1 MSKASKIVLRIQS
14 ADGTKRVE
22 ILDTGTLRE
31 LYDAVLATFGYSD
44 DGFALYK
51 ERNCTK
57 ELVSSRSQTVKD
69 SGLKHGDMIYL
80 RSVAGPST
88 SKQPPERSSSVAS
101 IASTSSSSAATTSG
115 GGSGFSREP
124 TPSTSG
130 ATALLNG
137 EDPVD
142 IELYKQDG
150 RIQRKRDEK
159 LCRHNSNGCCVHCSP
174 LEPWDEAYLK
184 EQKIKH
190 FSFHAYLKKLTSGV
204 DRGKFMALEDLNCK
218 IKMGCRDHPPWPK
231 GICSK
236 CQPSAITLNRQTYRH
251 VDNVMFENTGIVER
265 FLNYW
270 RTTGHQRIGMLFG
283 TYEVH
288 PDVPLGIRARV
299 AAIYEPPQESNRD
312 SIRLLDDEH
321 AAEIDEL
328 ARQLGLQRV
337 GWIFTD
343 LLAENAAAGTVKHV
357 RGIKTHFLTAHE
369 CILAGHLQNKY
380 PNRCK
385 YASKG
390 LFGSKFVTIC
400 VTGDDKKQVHM
411 EGYAVS
417 AQCMALVRDNC
428 LIPTKDAPELGYIR
442 ESSDKQ
448 YVPDVY
454 YKEKDVYGNEVQRLG
469 RPLPVEYLLVDVPA
483 STPVVPLYT
492 FHERKDVSQYFPVEN
507 RLIDGHIQDFSAL
520 SDYLARS
527 RSMDFLDAMSDFHL
541 LLFLYRMD
549 MLPMKAQ
556 MGPLLEAVRAKDKTI
571 ANEWKNQEVWR
582 TLEQLI
588 SAYSHNDDSSMSN
601 DVEFVSAGE
610 AEQNWTCSHCTFIN
624 SRELPTCEICNL
636 PRV

>member
-14 ADGTKRVE
+14 SDGTKRVE
-22 ILDTGTLRE
+22 IPENGTLRDLYE
-31 LYDAVLATFGYSD
+31 LVHSSFSFD
-44 DGFALYK
+44 DYGFALFK
-51 ERNCTK
+51 ERNCSK
-57 ELVSSRSQTVKD
+57 EIVSSRSQTVKEN
-69 SGLKHGDMIYL
+69 GLKHGDMIFL
-80 RSVAGPST
+80 KNIAGPST
-88 SKQPPERSSSVAS
+88 SKGHVRSSSVAS
-101 IASTSSSSAATTSG
+101 VSSTNSSSFGGAA
-115 GGSGFSREP
+115 GSSREA
-124 TPSTSG
+124 TPSTGLG
-130 ATALLNG
+130 ATAALNG
-137 EDPVD
+137 EDAVD
-142 IELYKQDG
+142 IELYKIDG
-150 RIQRKRDEK
+150 RITRKRDEK

-174 LEPWDEAYLK
+174 LEPWDETYLK

-190 FSFHAYLKKLTSGV
+190 YSFHTYLKKLTSGV
-204 DRGKFMALEDLNCK
+204 DRGKFVAMEDLNCK
-218 IKMGCRDHPPWPK
+218 IKNGCRDHPPWPK

-283 TYEVH
+283 TYEIH

-299 AAIYEPPQESNRD
+299 AAIYEPPQESTRD

-321 AAEIDEL
+321 ESEVDEF
-328 ARQLGLQRV
+328 AQKLGLRRV

-343 LLAENAAAGTVKHV
+343 LLAEDAAAGTVKHV
-357 RGIKTHFLTAHE
+357 RNIKTHFLTAQE

-385 YASKG
+385 YASNG
-390 LFGSKFVTIC
+390 YFGSKFITVC
-400 VTGDDKKQVHM
+400 VTGDAKKQVHM

-492 FHERKDVSQYFPVEN
+492 FHERKDVSHYFPVEN
-507 RLIDGHIQDFSAL
+507 RLIDGHIQDFAAL
-520 SDYLARS
+520 SDYLGRS
-527 RSMDFLDAMSDFHL
+527 RSMDFLETMSDFHL
-541 LLFLYRMD
+541 LLYLYRMD
-549 MLPMKAQ
+549 MLPMKSQ
-556 MGPLLEAVRAKDKTI
+556 MGSLLEAVRDKDKTV

-588 SAYSHNDDSSMSN
+588 SATSHNDDSSMSN

-610 AEQNWTCSHCTFIN
+610 VEQNWTCSHCTFIN

-636 PRV
+636 PR

>member
-14 ADGTKRVE
+14 AEGTKRVE
-22 ILDTGTLRE
+22 IAENGSLRE
-31 LYDAVLATFGYSD
+31 LYDLVHSSLPNS

-51 ERNCTK
+51 ERNCSK
-57 ELVSSRSQTVKD
+57 ELVSSRSKTLKEN
-69 SGLKHGDMIYL
+69 GLKHGDMIYL
-80 RSVAGPST
+80 KDISGPST
-88 SKQPPERSSSVAS
+88 SKGHERSSSTASVSSTGSFSMIGVA
-101 IASTSSSSAATTSG
+101 
-115 GGSGFSREP
+115 GSSREP
-124 TPSTSG
+124 TPGTSSG
-130 ATALLNG
+130 PVGTGISNG
-137 EDPVD
+137 EDSVD
-142 IELYKQDG
+142 VELYKLDG

-174 LEPWDEAYLK
+174 LEPWDESYLK

-190 FSFHAYLKKLTSGV
+190 YSFHTYLKKLTSGV
-204 DRGKFMALEDLNCK
+204 DRGKFVAMEDLNCK
-218 IKMGCRDHPPWPK
+218 IKTGCRDHPPWPK

-236 CQPSAITLNRQTYRH
+236 CQPSAITLNRQIYRH

-283 TYEVH
+283 TYEIH

-321 AAEIDEL
+321 EIEVDEL
-328 ARQLGLQRV
+328 AQQLGLRRV

-357 RGIKTHFLTAHE
+357 RNIKTHFLTAHE

-385 YASKG
+385 YASNG
-390 LFGSKFVTIC
+390 YFGSKFTTVC

-428 LIPTKDAPELGYIR
+428 LIPTKDASELGYIR
-442 ESSDKQ
+442 ESTDKQ

-483 STPVVPLYT
+483 STPMVPLYT

-507 RLIDGHIQDFSAL
+507 RLIDGHIQDFAAL
-520 SDYLARS
+520 SDYLGRS
-527 RSMDFLDAMSDFHL
+527 RSMDFLETMSDFHL
-541 LLFLYRMD
+541 LLYLYRMD
-549 MLPMKAQ
+549 MLPMKSQ
-556 MGPLLEAVRAKDKTI
+556 MGPLLEAVRDKDKTV

-588 SAYSHNDDSSMSN
+588 SATSHHDDSSMSN

-624 SRELPTCEICNL
+624 SRELPTCEMCNL
-636 PRV
+636 PR

>member
-1 MSKASKIVLRIQS
+1 
-14 ADGTKRVE
+14 
-22 ILDTGTLRE
+22 
-31 LYDAVLATFGYSD
+31 
-44 DGFALYK
+44 
-51 ERNCTK
+51 
-57 ELVSSRSQTVKD
+57 
-69 SGLKHGDMIYL
+69 
-80 RSVAGPST
+80 
-88 SKQPPERSSSVAS
+88 
-101 IASTSSSSAATTSG
+101 
-115 GGSGFSREP
+115 
-124 TPSTSG
+124 
-130 ATALLNG
+130 
-137 EDPVD
+137 
-142 IELYKQDG
+142 
-150 RIQRKRDEK
+150 
-159 LCRHNSNGCCVHCSP
+159 
-174 LEPWDEAYLK
+174 
-184 EQKIKH
+184 
-190 FSFHAYLKKLTSGV
+190 
-204 DRGKFMALEDLNCK
+204 
-218 IKMGCRDHPPWPK
+218 
-231 GICSK
+231 
-236 CQPSAITLNRQTYRH
+236 
-251 VDNVMFENTGIVER
+251 
-265 FLNYW
+265 
-270 RTTGHQRIGMLFG
+270 
-283 TYEVH
+283 
-288 PDVPLGIRARV
+288 
-299 AAIYEPPQESNRD
+299 
-312 SIRLLDDEH
+312 
-321 AAEIDEL
+321 
-328 ARQLGLQRV
+328 
-337 GWIFTD
+337 
-343 LLAENAAAGTVKHV
+343 
-357 RGIKTHFLTAHE
+357 
-369 CILAGHLQNKY
+369 
-380 PNRCK
+380 
-385 YASKG
+385 
-390 LFGSKFVTIC
+390 
-400 VTGDDKKQVHM
+400 M

-556 MGPLLEAVRAKDKTI
+556 MGPLLEAVRTKDKTI

>member
-1 MSKASKIVLRIQS
+1 MSKGSKIVLRIQS

-22 ILDTGTLRE
+22 LSENGTLRE
-31 LYDAVLATFGYSD
+31 LYELVYATFNYNEY
-44 DGFALYK
+44 GFALYM
-51 ERNCTK
+51 ERNYTK
-57 ELVSSRSQTVKD
+57 ELASSRSQTIKQN
-69 SGLKHGDMIYL
+69 GLKHGDMIYL
-80 RSVAGPST
+80 KNISGPST
-88 SKQPPERSSSVAS
+88 SKGHERSASLASVSSV
-101 IASTSSSSAATTSG
+101 ASTSSSASG
-115 GGSGFSREP
+115 HAGFSRETTPAMLDP
-124 TPSTSG
+124 TG
-130 ATALLNG
+130 LNG
-137 EDPVD
+137 EDAVD
-142 IELYKQDG
+142 LELYKQDG
-150 RIQRKRDEK
+150 RIQGKRDEK

-174 LEPWDEAYLK
+174 LEPWDENYLK
-184 EQKIKH
+184 KQKIKH
-190 FSFHAYLKKLTSGV
+190 FSFHSYLKKLTSGV
-204 DRGKFMALEDLNCK
+204 DRGKFVALEDLNCK
-218 IKMGCRDHPPWPK
+218 IKTGCRDHPPWPK

-283 TYEVH
+283 TYEIQ

-312 SIRLLDDEH
+312 SIRLLTDEH
-321 AAEIDEL
+321 DAEVDEL
-328 ARQLGLQRV
+328 AHQLGLRRV

-357 RGIKTHFLTAHE
+357 RGIKTHFLTAQE

-390 LFGSKFVTIC
+390 YFGSKFVTVC

-483 STPVVPLYT
+483 STPMIPLYT
-492 FHERKDVSQYFPVEN
+492 FHERKEISQYFPVEN
-507 RLIDGHIQDFSAL
+507 RLIDGHIQDFTAL
-520 SDYLARS
+520 SEYLARS
-527 RSMDFLDAMSDFHL
+527 RSMDFLEAVSDFHL
-541 LLFLYRMD
+541 LLYLYRMD
-549 MLPMKAQ
+549 MLPMKSH
-556 MGPLLEAVRAKDKTI
+556 MESLLKAVRIKDKE
-571 ANEWKNQEVWR
+571 AAEHWKNQAEWQ

-588 SAYSHNDDSSMSN
+588 SASSHHDDSSMSN
-601 DVEFVSAGE
+601 DVEFVSAGD
-610 AEQNWTCSHCTFIN
+610 AEPNWTCSHCTFIN
-624 SRELPTCEICNL
+624 SKELPACEICTL

>member
-22 ILDTGTLRE
+22 VPDTGTLRE
-31 LYDAVLATFGYSD
+31 LYDAVQATFGYPD

-57 ELVSSRSQTVKD
+57 ELVSSRSQSVKD
-69 SGLKHGDMIYL
+69 SALKHGDMIYL

-88 SKQPPERSSSVAS
+88 SKQQPPERSSSVAS
-101 IASTSSSSAATTSG
+101 IASTSSSSGATTSG
-115 GGSGFSREP
+115 GGGFSREP

-174 LEPWDEAYLK
+174 LEPYDEAYLK

-190 FSFHAYLKKLTSGV
+190 FSFHSYLKKLTSGV
-204 DRGKFMALEDLNCK
+204 DRGKFVALEDLNCK

-312 SIRLLDDEH
+312 SIRLLEDEH
-321 AAEIDEL
+321 AVEIEEL

-385 YASKG
+385 HASKG
-390 LFGSKFVTIC
+390 LFGSKFVTVC

-556 MGPLLEAVRAKDKTI
+556 MGPLLEAVRTKDKTI

>member
-1 MSKASKIVLRIQS
+1 MSKSSKIVLRIQS
-14 ADGTKRVE
+14 SDGTKRIE
-22 ILDTGTLRE
+22 IPENGTLRDLYE
-31 LYDAVLATFGYSD
+31 LVHSGFSFD
-44 DGFALYK
+44 DYGFALFK
-51 ERNCTK
+51 ERNCSK
-57 ELVSSRSQTVKD
+57 EIVSSRSQTVKGN
-69 SGLKHGDMIYL
+69 GLKHGDMIFL
-80 RSVAGPST
+80 KNIAGPST
-88 SKQPPERSSSVAS
+88 SKGHERSSSTAS
-101 IASTSSSSAATTSG
+101 VSSTNSSTFGGIA
-115 GGSGFSREP
+115 GSSREA
-124 TPSTSG
+124 TPSTSSGTG
-130 ATALLNG
+130 AAATVNG

-142 IELYKQDG
+142 IELYKIDG
-150 RIQRKRDEK
+150 RITRKRDEK

-174 LEPWDEAYLK
+174 LEPWDETYLK

-190 FSFHAYLKKLTSGV
+190 CSFHTYLKKLTSGV
-204 DRGKFMALEDLNCK
+204 DRGKFVAMEDLNCK
-218 IKMGCRDHPPWPK
+218 VKNGCRDHPPWPK

-283 TYEVH
+283 TYEIH

-299 AAIYEPPQESNRD
+299 AAIYEPPQESTRD

-321 AAEIDEL
+321 ESEVDEF
-328 ARQLGLQRV
+328 AQKLGLRRV

-343 LLAENAAAGTVKHV
+343 LLAEDAAAGTVKHV
-357 RGIKTHFLTAHE
+357 RNIKTHFLTAQE

-385 YASKG
+385 YASNG
-390 LFGSKFVTIC
+390 YFGSKFITVC
-400 VTGDDKKQVHM
+400 VTGDAKKQVHM

-483 STPVVPLYT
+483 STPMIPLYT
-492 FHERKDVSQYFPVEN
+492 FHERKDVSHYFPVEN
-507 RLIDGHIQDFSAL
+507 RLIDGHIQDFAAL
-520 SDYLARS
+520 SDYLGRS
-527 RSMDFLDAMSDFHL
+527 RSMDFLETMSDFHL
-541 LLFLYRMD
+541 LLYLYRMD
-549 MLPMKAQ
+549 MLPMKSQ
-556 MGPLLEAVRAKDKTI
+556 MASLLVAVRDKDKTE
-571 ANEWKNQEVWR
+571 ANDWKNQEVWR

-588 SAYSHNDDSSMSN
+588 SATSHHDDSSMSN

-610 AEQNWTCSHCTFIN
+610 VEQNWTCSHCTFIN

-636 PRV
+636 PR

>member
-1 MSKASKIVLRIQS
+1 MSKSSKIVLRVQS
-14 ADGTKRVE
+14 AEGTKRVE
-22 ILDTGTLRE
+22 LADKATLRDLYE
-31 LYDAVLATFGYSD
+31 LVYSSFSFND
-44 DGFALYK
+44 YGFALYK

-57 ELVSSRSQTVKD
+57 ELPSSRSQTVKEY
-69 SGLKHGDMIYL
+69 GLKHGDMIYL
-80 RSVAGPST
+80 RNISGPST
-88 SKQPPERSSSVAS
+88 SKQPERSSSVAS
-101 IASTSSSSAATTSG
+101 IASTSSSSFSG
-115 GGSGFSREP
+115 VASSSREP
-124 TPSTSG
+124 TPSTSAG
-130 ATALLNG
+130 GQGSSAATNG
-137 EDPVD
+137 EDSVD
-142 IELYKQDG
+142 LELYKQDG
-150 RIQRKRDEK
+150 RIQRKRDDK

-190 FSFHAYLKKLTSGV
+190 FSFHSYLKKLTSGV
-204 DRGKFMALEDLNCK
+204 DRGKFVALEDLNCK
-218 IKMGCRDHPPWPK
+218 IRIGCRDHPPWPK

-283 TYEVH
+283 TYEVQ

-321 AAEIDEL
+321 ADEVDEL
-328 ARQLGLQRV
+328 AQQLGLRRV

-357 RGIKTHFLTAHE
+357 RGIKTHFLTAQE
-369 CILAGHLQNKY
+369 CILAGHLQNRY

-385 YASKG
+385 YASNG
-390 LFGSKFVTIC
+390 LFGSKFVTVC

-442 ESSDKQ
+442 ESTDKQ

-483 STPVVPLYT
+483 STPMVPLYT

-520 SDYLARS
+520 SDYLGRS
-527 RSMDFLDAMSDFHL
+527 RSMDFLDAMLDFHL

-549 MLPMKAQ
+549 MLPMKVQ
-556 MGPLLEAVRAKDKTI
+556 MGSLLEAVRTKDKSA

-588 SAYSHNDDSSMSN
+588 SASSHHDDSSMSN
-601 DVEFVSAGE
+601 DVEFVSARE
-610 AEQNWTCSHCTFIN
+610 VEQNWTCSHCTFIN